1 MEEIT
6 IMYTHSTAKQL
17 AHLTRKI
24 DKGIVS
30 QFSDA
35 NLHPN
40 MMEYYKA
47 HMPWLTA
54 PRSSQDL
61 WEEMGFTWSTTT
73 RKADVVVA
81 GTYLENTMDIVPRL
95 KEIYA
100 RGKVNSYIVIACT
113 TGLNQGYLSIQPN
126 FWLQIAQDN
135 DVEIPYMSIC
145 DGRSQ
150 HHVFVDSSKKFYKHS
165 MLADLTHKFVE
176 CREMITNITIKK
188 LSTKELV
195 CPQ

>member
-1 MEEIT
+1 
-6 IMYTHSTAKQL
+6 MYTHSTAKQL
-17 AHLTRKI
+17 AHLSRKI
-24 DKGIVS
+24 EKGIVS

-35 NLHPN
+35 NFHPN
-40 MMEYYKA
+40 MMTYYKA
-47 HMPWLTA
+47 HLPWVTA
-54 PRSSQDL
+54 PRTAQDL
-61 WEEMGFTWSTTT
+61 WEEMGFTWSTTA

-81 GTYLENTMDIVPRL
+81 GTYLEDTLDIQGRL

-113 TGLNQGYLSIQPN
+113 TGLSQGYVSIQPN
-126 FWLQIAQDN
+126 FWLEIAQKN
-135 DVEIPYMSIC
+135 DVEIPYMAIS

-150 HHVFVDSSKKFYKHS
+150 HSVFVDSSKDKYKHS
-165 MLADLTHKFVE
+165 QLADLTHKFVE

-195 CPQ
+195 CP

>member
-1 MEEIT
+1 
-6 IMYTHSTAKQL
+6 MYTHSTAKQI
-17 AHLTRKI
+17 AHLVRKI
-24 DKGIVS
+24 DKGVVS
-30 QFSDA
+30 QFGET
-35 NLHPN
+35 NFHPN
-40 MMEYYKA
+40 LMTYYKSQI
-47 HMPWLTA
+47 PYLTA
-54 PRSSQDL
+54 PRTAQDL
-61 WEEMGFTWSTTT
+61 WEELGFTWSTTQ

-81 GTYLENTMDIVPRL
+81 GTYLEDTMDISGRL

-113 TGLNQGYLSIQPN
+113 TGLSQGYLSIQPN
-126 FWLQIAQDN
+126 FWLDLAKNN

-150 HHVFVDSSKKFYKHS
+150 HHVFVDSSKERYKHGQ
-165 MLADLTHKFVE
+165 LTELTHKFVE
-176 CREMITNITIKK
+176 SREMITNITIKK

>member
-1 MEEIT
+1 
-6 IMYTHSTAKQL
+6 MYTHSTAKQI
-17 AHLTRKI
+17 AHLARKI
-24 DKGIVS
+24 EKGVVY

-35 NLHPN
+35 NFHPN
-40 MMEYYKA
+40 LMTYYKA
-47 HMPWLTA
+47 QMPWLTA
-54 PRSSQDL
+54 PRTAQDL
-61 WEEMGFTWSTTT
+61 WEDLGFTWSTTN

-81 GTYLENTMDIVPRL
+81 GTYLEDTLDIAGRL

-113 TGLNQGYLSIQPN
+113 TGLSQGFLSIQPN
-126 FWLQIAQDN
+126 FWLNLVQNN
-135 DVEIPYMSIC
+135 DIEIPYMSIC

-150 HHVFVDSSKKFYKHS
+150 HHVFVDSSKEKYKHS
-165 MLADLTHKFVE
+165 QLTELTHKFVE
-176 CREMITNITIKK
+176 SREMITNITIKK